1 MNRNEL
7 LTFMRAQKW
16 AVQASVS
23 DRDAPQAAVIGVA
36 ISDDFEIVF
45 DTLSETRKAINLR
58 QNPKV
63 ALVIGW
69 DEGQTV
75 QYEGVADEPKGAEL
89 ARMKR
94 IYLAKF
100 PDGVERE
107 GWPGIT
113 YFRVRPMWIR
123 YSDFRGVEPVVV
135 TFDAAAL
142 SRG

>member
-1 MNRNEL
+1 
-7 LTFMRAQKW
+7 MRAQKW